1 MAFTTINNG
10 SLFMNTK
17 LYTGNGAN
25 NHAITGVGFQP
36 DLVWCKN
43 RTSAQANALVNSV
56 TGRNALIS
64 NASDAEYVMNAG
76 QDFGTFDSDG
86 FTVLVPNQL
95 NSFNFNGSIDAGSN
109 YNVAKTT
116 TYFSAYLNE
125 NDSSG
130 TLEYSTS
137 QDLAQATGFQKLAGT
152 VSVDNDHALSGY
164 LHLFNPSSTTFVKH
178 FIWSCNYGYET
189 GTENTHGAG
198 YFNTT
203 SDIDAVRFQMTSDA
217 IDAGDICLYGIA

>member
-1 MAFTTINNG
+1 MG
-10 SLFMNTK
+10 
-17 LYTGNGAN
+17 
-25 NHAITGVGFQP
+25 
-36 DLVWCKN
+36 
-43 RTSAQANALVNSV
+43 
-56 TGRNALIS
+56 LIS
-64 NASDAEYVMNAG
+64 NGTTVFDAGAMASGFGGSMVFIKKLTASSSATLSFVHGSGGVDFSTYKEYMFTFKSIHAESAV
-76 QDFGTFDSDG
+76 
-86 FTVLVPNQL
+86 

-125 NDSSG
+125 NDSSA

-152 VSVDNDHALSGY
+152 VSVDNDHALSGT
-164 LHLFNPSSTTFVKH
+164 LQLFNPSSTTFVKH
-178 FIWSCNYGYET
+178 FMWNCNYGYET
-189 GTENTHGAG
+189 GTENTYGAG

-217 IDAGDICLYGIA
+217 IDAGTITLYGIT

>member
-1 MAFTTINNG
+1 MG
-10 SLFMNTK
+10 
-17 LYTGNGAN
+17 
-25 NHAITGVGFQP
+25 
-36 DLVWCKN
+36 
-43 RTSAQANALVNSV
+43 
-56 TGRNALIS
+56 LIS
-64 NASDAEYVMNAG
+64 NGTTVFDAGAMSLGGSMVFMKKLTASSSATLSFVHGSGGVDFSTYKEYMFTFKNIHAESAV
-76 QDFGTFDSDG
+76 
-86 FTVLVPNQL
+86 

-189 GTENTHGAG
+189 GTENPHGAG

>member
-1 MAFTTINNG
+1 MG
-10 SLFMNTK
+10 
-17 LYTGNGAN
+17 
-25 NHAITGVGFQP
+25 
-36 DLVWCKN
+36 
-43 RTSAQANALVNSV
+43 
-56 TGRNALIS
+56 LIS
-64 NASDAEYVMNAG
+64 NGTTVFDAGAMASGFGGSMVFIKKLTASSSATLSFVHGSGGVDFSTYKEYMFTFKSIHAESAV
-76 QDFGTFDSDG
+76 
-86 FTVLVPNQL
+86 

-137 QDLAQATGFQKLAGT
+137 QDLAQATSFQKLAGT

-189 GTENTHGAG
+189 GTENPHGAG